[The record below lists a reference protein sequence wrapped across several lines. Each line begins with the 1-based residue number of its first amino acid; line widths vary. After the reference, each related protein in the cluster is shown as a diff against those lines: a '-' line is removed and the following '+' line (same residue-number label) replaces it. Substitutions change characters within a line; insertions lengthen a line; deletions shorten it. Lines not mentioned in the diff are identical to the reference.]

1 MSSSP
6 ESDHKKGRPSKKQR
20 DRFHSRERPHPV
32 IDLLMPA
39 SVIAEAP
46 RVRTASQ
53 ADEEAREMEYL
64 FVDYGVA
71 GEPWH
76 ERFLLKRLAGGS
88 DYIILT
94 PVNDMYRKTL
104 AAPPLDAIRA
114 CGPSR
119 SLPLGRG
126 ARAGQ
131 PVHRLADAPSPAKL
145 KRVLDEAVSL
155 ASIAR
160 LSDLGRRF
168 PVAAMSNAAV
178 LHASP
183 SPGFLPVGKRWICCA
198 VYGGTALGA
207 VVEDS
212 LVTLH
217 GVISGDLALVS
228 HLMEPPFL
236 VKMINEA
243 DIDKEIEAWKALQ
256 LLSEVLERTIT
267 YSQLDLSNL
276 ACAET
281 LCRRMPLIKF
291 ETRKKRDARKG
302 GGSSGS
308 VYSPELQM
316 HIADKASRDTAIL
329 REQRK
334 AADER
339 ALTREHTKGD
349 Q

>member
-1 MSSSP
+1 MESSP
-6 ESDHKKGRPSKKQR
+6 EAEHKKGRPSKKQR
-20 DRFHSRERPHPV
+20 DRFHLRERPQPLL
-32 IDLLMPA
+32 DLQMPA

-53 ADEEAREMEYL
+53 EDEEALEMEYV

-76 ERFLLKRLAGGS
+76 ERFFLKRLAGSS

-94 PVNDMYRKTL
+94 PENDMYRETG
-104 AAPPLDAIRA
+104 APPPLDAIRS

-126 ARAGQ
+126 ARTGQ
-131 PVHRLADAPSPAKL
+131 PVHRLADVPPPAKL

-160 LSDLGRRF
+160 LSDLGWCF
-168 PVAAMSNAAV
+168 PVAAMPKAAV
-178 LHASP
+178 LPTSP
-183 SPGFLPVGKRWICCA
+183 SPGLLPVGMKWICCA
-198 VYGGTALGA
+198 VYGGIALGA

-212 LVTLH
+212 LVTQH

-228 HLMEPPFL
+228 HSMEPPFL
-236 VKMINEA
+236 VKMINVA
-243 DIDKEIEAWKALQ
+243 DFDKEIEAWKALQ

-281 LCRRMPLIKF
+281 LCRRMPLIKC
-291 ETRKKRDARKG
+291 ETRKKMDARKG
-302 GGSSGS
+302 GDSSGY
-308 VYSPELQM
+308 VYSAELQM

-339 ALTREHTKGD
+339 ALAREHTKGD